1 MLSVGTHNAWQISVF
16 LNFYFG
22 LVIKLYRKISMLTM
36 VINNFHFVTVA
47 QLLDLVLTPISS
59 RAAA

>member
-1 MLSVGTHNAWQISVF
+1 
-16 LNFYFG
+16 
-22 LVIKLYRKISMLTM
+22 MLTM